1 MHRAR
6 NFTPASFAQSRASA
20 KQNKRKHRRRLSG
33 SEQHEADATALDR
46 SSGQGEQITNQRF
59 DSRTRIE
66 PEPWAKTVSTQV
78 PASEAAAIQSELASR
93 VAELEALVERI
104 RYNTSD
110 PQMTMVPMLGQAED
124 AIAASRNI
132 SSPPRTRSDPCVEAT
147 LHSRTSGDTYYIGK
161 TAWTGI
167 RHDVS
172 LASQWLNDTLT

>member
-20 KQNKRKHRRRLSG
+20 KQNKRKRRRRLSE
-33 SEQHEADATALDR
+33 SEQHESDATALDR
-46 SSGQGEQITNQRF
+46 SSGQGEQITDHRF
-59 DSRTRIE
+59 NSRTRIE
-66 PEPWAKTVSTQV
+66 PDPWARTISTQV
-78 PASEAAAIQSELASR
+78 PASEAAAIQFELAGR

-110 PQMTMVPMLGQAED
+110 PQMTMVPMLGQAEE
-124 AIAASRNI
+124 AIAAGRGI
-132 SSPPRTRSDPCVEAT
+132 SSPPRTRSNPCVEAT
-147 LHSRTSGDTYYIGK
+147 LHSRTSGDSYYIGK

-172 LASQWLNDTLT
+172 LAS